1 MAKTFVGS
9 RVRQLRSERGFS
21 QAALAQ
27 MLEISPSYL
36 NQIEHDVR
44 PLTVAVLLRITEV
57 FGVDATFFASQDD
70 TRLVA
75 ELREVTMDRD
85 LDVDVDPAEI
95 ADIVGAHPTL
105 ARAMVNLHRRYRLTT
120 TQLAAAT
127 EDRFP
132 SARQRHRLDHH
143 AARGGARLLLP
154 TAELSAR
161 TRHRRRGTHRRH
173 ADAPRRPGRRSVRPA
188 AVRCTAS
195 PIIRRIDL
203 GDSVLHRYDP
213 ATKPLEIGDHLSS
226 GQSVFRLA
234 AELAYLEFGDLID
247 KLVDEGKFTSDES
260 RTLARLGLANYFAAA
275 TVLPYGQFHD
285 VAEKFRYDVERL
297 SAFYSVSYETICH
310 RLSTLQRPSMRGVP
324 FSFVRVDRAGNMS
337 KRQSATGFH
346 FSSSGGTCPLWN
358 VYETFANPGKIL
370 VQIAQMPD
378 GRNYMWVARTVE
390 RRASRYGQPGKTFAI
405 GLGCELRH
413 AQRLVYSEGLVT
425 GDPMSSDPDRG
436 GLPGVRAGQ
445 LPAARIPR
453 ARPRARPRRAPQHG
467 VALPGEAAMSDT
479 RTDPARRFQGTRPAQ
494 LGDRQGRRP
503 RHPQATVQPDERAR
517 PAPAAVPGLAAAVG
531 ASAVCGQAVPPR
543 RRDR

>member
-57 FGVDATFFASQDD
+57 FGVDATFFASHDD

-75 ELREVTMDRD
+75 EMREVALDRD
-85 LDVDVDPAEI
+85 LGADMDIAEV
-95 ADIVGAHPTL
+95 ADMVAAYPNF

-127 EDRFP
+127 EDRYSDGSGSGSITMPHEEVRDYFYQ
-132 SARQRHRLDHH
+132 RQNYLHELDTAAEDLTAKIRMHRGDL
-143 AARGGARLLLP
+143 AG
-154 TAELSAR
+154 ELANR
-161 TRHRRRGTHRRH
+161 MTTVHG
-173 ADAPRRPGRRSVRPA
+173 VRI
-188 AVRCTAS
+188 V
-195 PIIRRIDL
+195 RRIDL
-203 GDSVLHRYDP
+203 GDTVLHRYDP
-213 ATKPLEIGDHLSS
+213 ATKTLEMGNHLSS
-226 GQSVFRLA
+226 GQQVFKMA
-234 AELAYLEFGDLID
+234 AELAFLEFGELID
-247 KLVDEGKFTSDES
+247 KMVDEGMFTSDES

-275 TVLPYGQFHD
+275 TVLPYRQFHD
-285 VAEKFRYDVERL
+285 VAENFRYDVERL
-297 SAFYSVSYETICH
+297 SAFYSVSYETIAH
-310 RLSTLQRPSMRGVP
+310 RLSTLQRPSMRGVS

-358 VYETFANPGKIL
+358 VYETFSNPGKIG

-413 AQRLVYSEGLVT
+413 AHRLVYSEGL
-425 GDPMSSDPDRG
+425 DLS
-436 GLPGVRAGQ
+436 
-445 LPAARIPR
+445 
-453 ARPRARPRRAPQHG
+453 
-467 VALPGEAAMSDT
+467 GEAATPIGSGCRVCERDNCPQ
-479 RTDPARRFQGTRPAQ
+479 RAFPA
-494 LGDRQGRRP
+494 LGKALDLNEHRSTVSPYLVRQP
-503 RHPQATVQPDERAR
+503 
-517 PAPAAVPGLAAAVG
+517 
-531 ASAVCGQAVPPR
+531 
-543 RRDR
+543 